1 MNTAVTIDL
10 VAELEEALPGQV
22 ETSIEALRE
31 NSHDRSHH
39 SWAPALAVVRCTST
53 EEVSTALRLCHSAGI
68 PVVTRGTGTGIEGGA
83 NAPAP
88 VDGGERSRCV
98 VLDVSGMQRIIQ
110 IDPGS
115 FDATVEAGVLR
126 SQLNPLLAQHGL
138 QFVAGPGVDASI
150 GGMAATR
157 ASGTNAVKYGTMSDN
172 VLGLTVVMADG
183 TVVKTGSR
191 ARKSSAGYDL
201 THLFIG
207 SEGTLGVIT
216 ELILRVHS
224 VPAARYLAVLSFPSV
239 EAASRVV
246 QTALQTGVAL
256 ARAELLDEV
265 QIGAMNAYSKLDF
278 HVAPTL
284 FVELSGNAAEVA
296 EQAAELR
303 AIAEN
308 NGCLDE
314 RHIDG
319 DDPERFWKVRHDAL
333 PSANALRENSY
344 TWSTDV
350 CVPISHLAECVTETQ
365 ADVAA
370 SGLVAPIA
378 GHVGDG
384 NFHLAFVLEHGNESE
399 RLSAEQLYER
409 LIARALAYGGTCTGE
424 HGIGQ
429 GKVADLVQEHPSG
442 VPVMRSIKQAL
453 DPAGILN
460 PGKVLGL

>member
-1 MNTAVTIDL
+1 MSTQVMTDL
-10 VAELEEALPGQV
+10 VDELTEALPGQV
-22 ETSIEALRE
+22 ETDFDAVAGS
-31 NSHDRSHH
+31 SHDRSHH
-39 SWAPALAVVRCTST
+39 GWAPALAVVRCTTT
-53 EEVSTALRLCHSAGI
+53 EDVSTTLRLCHAAAM
-68 PVVTRGTGTGIEGGA
+68 PVVTRGTGTGLEGGA
-83 NAPAP
+83 NAVTGSEEA
-88 VDGGERSRCV
+88 DRSRSII
-98 VLDVSGMQRIIQ
+98 LDLSGMRRIIN
-110 IDPGS
+110 IDPDS
-115 FDATVEAGVLR
+115 LDAVVEAGVRR
-126 SQLNPLLAQHGL
+126 SELNPLLAEHGL

-172 VLGLTVVMADG
+172 VLGLTAVLADG
-183 TVVKTGSR
+183 TVVRTGSR

-201 THLFIG
+201 THLLIG

-224 VPAARYLAVLSFPSV
+224 IPASRYLAVLSFPSV
-239 EAASRVV
+239 DAAARVV
-246 QTALQTGVAL
+246 QTALQTGIGL
-256 ARAELLDEV
+256 ARAELLDDV
-265 QIGAMNAYSKLDF
+265 QIGAMNAYSGLDF
-278 HVAPTL
+278 HVTPTL
-284 FVELSGNAAEVA
+284 FIELSGSASEVT
-296 EQAAELR
+296 EQTRLLR
-303 AIAEN
+303 AIAES

-333 PSANALRENSY
+333 PAANALRPNSY

-350 CVPISHLAECVTETQ
+350 CVPISHLARCITETQ
-365 ADVAA
+365 ADVVA

-384 NFHLAFVLEHGNESE
+384 NFHLAIVLEHGNETE
-399 RLSAEQLYER
+399 RLAAEQLYER
-409 LIARALAYGGTCTGE
+409 LITRALACGGTCTGE

-429 GKVADLVQEHPSG
+429 GKVGDLLREHPSG

-460 PGKVLGL
+460 PGKVLG